1 MQGSLRVKAFLKFP
15 PLPLP
20 CPSLPHPKDL
30 PLEAHCVW
38 PGQGR
43 GGRQASLLASLH
55 LSQSPG
61 IKGGVPPCTPTGS
74 SPRALS
80 FSLLSEKQ
88 RNWQG
93 RGGGDAEESP
103 TIKAILDH
111 RCFLELSFCM
121 TVLNYLPNSCS
132 ISIAWTLGI

>member
-1 MQGSLRVKAFLKFP
+1 LK
-15 PLPLP
+15 LIVCGQAREGEEGRL
-20 CPSLPHPKDL
+20 
-30 PLEAHCVW
+30 HCW
-38 PGQGR
+38 
-43 GGRQASLLASLH
+43 QASIYLRAQGLKEGSPPAPLQDLLQG
-55 LSQSPG
+55 LS
-61 IKGGVPPCTPTGS
+61 
-74 SPRALS
+74 ALVS
-80 FSLLSEKQ
+80 FTEKQ